1 MPLAKICAPA
11 VTSLK
16 LLPVNSSPSLHKAA
30 NFPGRY
36 AKRPVFFVIGGVYIA
51 IFRNSV
57 QQSGD
62 YLIFTTM
69 GLQQLHKLA
78 ALAFARQ
85 YLDKIH
91 HMRKQH
97 FLSFILL
104 LSTCS
109 IGVSQE
115 AIYLNNPSFE
125 DFPRHSHPPIG
136 WSNCGFPGESPPDTQ
151 PSGDFAVTY
160 PATDGS
166 TYLGMVV
173 RDNETYEAVTQKLS
187 RAMQPGTCYEFSL
200 HLARSPY
207 YVSISRTTEQR
218 TNFNQPVKLRIYGGF
233 NNGCDRSALLDETGL
248 VKASNWM
255 QYNFKFEPKQAFTHI
270 LIEAFYETPTLFP
283 YNGNVLVDN
292 ASPITP
298 IPCAEEIP
306 AAPQELPEVEQP
318 SEEDLTTEPV
328 ASNLPPTTPEPDPEP
343 EPTPPA
349 TPEPT
354 LVEPVKPEPTIAGV
368 KRSEMEKGK
377 IITLD
382 KLYFPADSSSITV
395 DSRKVLNEVFEF
407 MKTNGDVAIEI
418 GGHTND
424 LPPDDYC
431 FRLST
436 ARAKSVAEF
445 LMNKGIDKDR
455 LQYKGYGKTKPIASN
470 KTAYGRRRNQR
481 VEIKI
486 LDIGADG

>member
-1 MPLAKICAPA
+1 
-11 VTSLK
+11 
-16 LLPVNSSPSLHKAA
+16 
-30 NFPGRY
+30 
-36 AKRPVFFVIGGVYIA
+36 
-51 IFRNSV
+51 
-57 QQSGD
+57 
-62 YLIFTTM
+62 
-69 GLQQLHKLA
+69 
-78 ALAFARQ
+78 
-85 YLDKIH
+85 
-91 HMRKQH
+91 MRKQH
-97 FLSFILL
+97 FLSLVLL
-104 LSTCS
+104 LSS
-109 IGVSQE
+109 IISGTSQG

-136 WSNCGFPGESPPDTQ
+136 WKDCGFAGESPPDTQ

-187 RAMQPGTCYEFSL
+187 SPMKPGTCYEFSL

-233 NNGCDRSALLDETGL
+233 NSNCDRSVLLDETGL
-248 VKASNWM
+248 VKASQWM
-255 QYNFKFEPKQAFTHI
+255 QYNFKFEPKQAYSHI

-292 ASPITP
+292 ASAITP
-298 IPCAEEIP
+298 IPCVEEIP
-306 AAPQELPEVEQP
+306 ESPQELPEVEQP
-318 SEEDLTTEPV
+318 SEEELTTEPI
-328 ASNLPPTTPEPDPEP
+328 ASNIPADTPDTDPAPEPDEP
-343 EPTPPA
+343 DPKPQPQEVKPP
-349 TPEPT
+349 
-354 LVEPVKPEPTIAGV
+354 KPEPTIAGV

-382 KLYFPADSSSITV
+382 KLYFPADSSSITS

-407 MKTNGDVAIEI
+407 LKTNNDVTIEI

-431 FRLST
+431 LQLST
-436 ARAKSVAEF
+436 ARAKSVAEY
-445 LMNKGIDKDR
+445 LINKGIDRGR
-455 LQYKGYGKTKPIASN
+455 LEYKGYGKTKPIASN
-470 KTAYGRRRNQR
+470 KTAYGRKRNQR

-486 LDIGADG
+486 LDITSDG